1 MTECRVGQ
9 FKIQLAAFAIVDDS
23 KQACI
28 FLSALGDFSV
38 VCFGGIRLSSQQ
50 VKALFLAL
58 GLGVQ

>member
-38 VCFGGIRLSSQQ
+38 VCFGGIRLSGQQ